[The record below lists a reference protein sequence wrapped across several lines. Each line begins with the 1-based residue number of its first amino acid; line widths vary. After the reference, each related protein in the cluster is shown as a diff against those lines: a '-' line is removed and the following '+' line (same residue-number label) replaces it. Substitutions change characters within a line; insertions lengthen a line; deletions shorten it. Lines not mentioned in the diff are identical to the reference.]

1 MMRVIEKMKIGFIVN
16 PIAGMGGAV
25 GLKGTDGAEILAE
38 AIVRGAVPRAPGR
51 AQAALAALSSVK
63 NDILLLAGPGV
74 MGADLAVQ
82 AGFSVEV
89 IGEAHA
95 STTPAD
101 TRAIASQMKA
111 EGAAL
116 LLFAGGDG
124 TARDI
129 HAAVGEGMAVI
140 GIPAGVKIHSA
151 VFGRN
156 PALAGETAALW
167 VKGGIANTIQAE
179 VMDINEA
186 DYRREVLSAKLYG
199 YLCIPAERKRLQR
212 LKCGSAGRE
221 QHAQEAIAH
230 DLAERLQP
238 DRLYL
243 VGAGSTTRPLMQL
256 LGLAGSLLG
265 VDAVKNGQLIGR
277 DLTEREILDLLA
289 AESASLIVTPIGGQ
303 GYVFGRG
310 NLQISPAVLHRIKKQ
325 DIHILATPA
334 KIHGLTGA
342 PLLLDTGDSDID
354 KILSGHYRVV
364 TGYHQ
369 HIVYRVSG

>member
-1 MMRVIEKMKIGFIVN
+1 MNMEEKKKIGFIVN

-51 AQAALAALSSVK
+51 AQAALAALSTVR
-63 NDILLLAGPGV
+63 DHILILAGPGA
-74 MGADLAVQ
+74 MGADLAAQ

-95 STTPAD
+95 STTSED
-101 TRAIASQMKA
+101 TRAIAGLMKDA
-111 EGAAL
+111 GAAL

-129 HAAVGEGMAVI
+129 HAAVGEALPVL

-167 VKGGIANTIQAE
+167 VKGGIAHTIKAE

-186 DYRREVLSAKLYG
+186 DYRREVLSARLYG

-230 DLAERLQP
+230 DMAERLEA

-256 LGLAGSLLG
+256 LGLECSLLG
-265 VDAVKNGQLIGR
+265 VDAVKNGQLIGK
-277 DLTEREILDLLA
+277 DLGEKEILQLIDS
-289 AESASLIVTPIGGQ
+289 EPASLIVTPIGGQ
-303 GYVFGRG
+303 GYLFGRG
-310 NLQISPAVLHRIKKQ
+310 NLQLSPAVLRCLDKNE
-325 DIHILATPA
+325 IHILATPA
-334 KIHGLTGA
+334 KVHGLAGA
-342 PLLLDTGDSDID
+342 PLLLDTGDVELDAA
-354 KILSGHYRVV
+354 LSGHYRVA

-369 HIVYRVSG
+369 HIVYRVIC